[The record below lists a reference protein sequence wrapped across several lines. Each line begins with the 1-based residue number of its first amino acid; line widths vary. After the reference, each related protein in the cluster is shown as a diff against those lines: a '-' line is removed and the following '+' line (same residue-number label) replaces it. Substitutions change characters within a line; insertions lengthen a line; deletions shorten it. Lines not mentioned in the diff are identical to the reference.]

1 MGTIVL
7 YGMWDST
14 GFGLRCS
21 TQDEN
26 HSATICSIYQFWRA
40 LFNKSPVPP
49 GSSSV
54 EKGPTFDKHLFLNG
68 INVGFLIAILL

>member
-26 HSATICSIYQFWRA
+26 YSATICSIYQFWHA

-54 EKGPTFDKHLFLNG
+54 
-68 INVGFLIAILL
+68 